1 MIVNVEWILLTCK
14 FKCYNQQKIFVFWDN
29 RFLTIFRYSSLTL
42 SQTCTTHT
50 NVRTAFAVITKKIL
64 PIRKNSKKFRHL
76 RKKLRE
82 LPIYKL
88 LSESCFNLFCL
99 LVLLVCV
106 LTFESLKVVTK
117 GVLKSMKLLL
127 LWHTSAALLNLKLG
141 VSPSQKSV
149 PARDELC
156 CWLQNAWR

>member
-1 MIVNVEWILLTCK
+1 MDNIHERTNGFRGKFSTNGNHEKNFPTCK
-14 FKCYNQQKIFVFWDN
+14 I
-29 RFLTIFRYSSLTL
+29 
-42 SQTCTTHT
+42 
-50 NVRTAFAVITKKIL
+50 
-64 PIRKNSKKFRHL
+64 SKKFRHL

-156 CWLQNAWR
+156 CWLQNA